1 MENIVKTEQLYEG
14 KAKKVFA
21 TNDPDLV
28 IVDYKDDATAFNGE
42 KKGTIV
48 GKGAINNKMTNYMFK
63 LLEKRVSLL
72 ILLRRSLTER
82 LLLRRSRSFRW
93 KLS

>member
-28 IVDYKDDATAFNGE
+28 IVDYKDCLLYTSDAADE
-42 KKGTIV
+42 
-48 GKGAINNKMTNYMFK
+48 
-63 LLEKRVSLL
+63 
-72 ILLRRSLTER
+72 
-82 LLLRRSRSFRW
+82 
-93 KLS
+93 